1 MGCERGSREGK
12 KEWGTGLAT
21 SHPSEMEQV
30 FDSGRPSWLWVELKE
45 AILSSEI
52 PSRSIN
58 VLEFPQPHP
67 FQKSESL
74 S

>member
-1 MGCERGSREGK
+1 M
-12 KEWGTGLAT
+12 GTGLAT
-21 SHPSEMEQV
+21 SHPSRDRQV

-58 VLEFPQPHP
+58 VLGIPSTPPFPEVP
-67 FQKSESL
+67 ESL